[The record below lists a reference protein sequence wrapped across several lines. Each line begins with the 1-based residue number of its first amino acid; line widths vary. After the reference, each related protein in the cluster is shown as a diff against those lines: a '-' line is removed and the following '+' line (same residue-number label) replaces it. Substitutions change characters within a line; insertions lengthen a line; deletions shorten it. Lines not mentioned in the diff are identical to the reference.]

1 MSCITNELIQKYID
15 DEISLEESVSVK
27 QHLANCEFCES
38 KLIAQQNLV
47 IDIKST
53 LNLLTENT
61 IDIPPMVL
69 PFQVNRRRLVL
80 KRRLVYALSAACVLL
95 FFVMIFPTNR
105 DLKQNEISMLQSFDE
120 DYDANL
126 PFSQQKMIINVVDPT
141 GKVIEFHVE

>member
-15 DEISLEESVSVK
+15 DETNLEESIFVK
-27 QHLANCEFCES
+27 HHLANCEFCES
-38 KLIAQQNLV
+38 KLIAQQNLA

-61 IDIPPMVL
+61 INIPPMIL
-69 PFQVNRRRLVL
+69 PLQVNKRRLVL
-80 KRRLVYALSAACVLL
+80 KRRLIYAMSAACILL
-95 FFVMIFPTNR
+95 FFVMIFPINR
-105 DLKQNEISMLQSFDE
+105 DLKQNEISMLQSSDE

-141 GKVIEFHVE
+141 GKVTEFHVE